1 MHVEDLTLPESS
13 INAMCFERAKA
24 RRLVRLT
31 MYELEHTLSS
41 VARRARWGHISDEM
55 IGKWVS
61 KIPSRSSLPKSQK
74 MISSTQH
81 RPPGSFWEGVDEA
94 GSPKRVAALEAS
106 LGLDSRVL
114 RVEVLCTLRRRTP
127 RHQGRWPV
135 PWSQFQIIPQRGVP
149 TVVSDIID
157 IGL

>member
-31 MYELEHTLSS
+31 MYELEHTLSL

-55 IGKWVS
+55 TGKWVS
-61 KIPSRSSLPKSQK
+61 NIPSRSSLPKSQK
-74 MISSTQH
+74 MITSTQH
-81 RPPGSFWEGVDEA
+81 RPPGSFCEGVDEA

-106 LGLDSRVL
+106 LELDSRVL
-114 RVEVLCTLRRRTP
+114 RVEVLPLGAGLPGIKVRGPCRGPSFRSSLS
-127 RHQGRWPV
+127 GAC
-135 PWSQFQIIPQRGVP
+135 PQ
-149 TVVSDIID
+149 
-157 IGL
+157 